1 MRWLRKSGESG
12 EAKAIVVLM
21 ISSVLLAAVP
31 AVGAPNWAI
40 YADATIEDGDE
51 YHIIEVYDSLTA
63 PPVQTTVT
71 MTGGLVTALS
81 AYETSIVNIS
91 GGSFANGVGSFDY
104 SSIYFSGTA
113 YSPGLGV
120 YEYGTGWVSG
130 GSIGFLEAR
139 DSGTVNLT
147 GVSIAE
153 YVLAT
158 GSDSLAI
165 NIYGTD
171 FFYDSLAGNYGGG
184 RLSGNWPGGTAFSID
199 FYATDAPGGAPVD
212 SYSYVVLHIVPE
224 PSTFALLGTG
234 GLFLKKRYCLSLLLA
249 FSCVIVV

>member
-1 MRWLRKSGESG
+1 MKRKNTIKTWGRG
-12 EAKAIVVLM
+12 EAKAIVVSM

-31 AVGAPNWAI
+31 AVGALNWAI
-40 YADATIEDGDE
+40 YADATIEEGDE
-51 YHIIEVYDSLTA
+51 YHIIEVYNSLTV

-81 AYETSIVNIS
+81 AYDTSIVNIS
-91 GGSFANGVGSFDY
+91 GGSFVNGVGSFDY

-171 FFYDSLAGNYGGG
+171 FFYDPLAGGYGGG
-184 RLSGNWPGGTAFSID
+184 RLSGHWMGGTPFSID
-199 FYATDAPGGAPVD
+199 FYATDAPYGAPVD

-224 PSTFALLGTG
+224 PSSFLLF
-234 GLFLKKRYCLSLLLA
+234 GLIAVFGRKFNHR
-249 FSCVIVV
+249 